1 MPGRLML
8 IDLVFS
14 RRIVPIFCCAVA
26 LGLVMFGSQALAQS
40 TSSAGTWLAGA
51 ASLEITPPADSKVWL
66 AGYAA
71 RKEPSKGVEQPIYAK
86 ALVITQPG
94 GEAIALVTLDLIGI
108 KRPITR
114 RVSDKVETRYGIPR
128 KGLVLFTSHTHCG
141 PAPNDSNEKWEIMG
155 IDPATTGPNAE
166 FTLELENKI
175 VEVVGR
181 AMAARRPAR
190 LEYAEGKADF
200 AINRREPT
208 PQGFKIGLNPKG
220 PTDHSVPVLKVTD
233 VGSNKAIAMMF
244 GYACHNTTLGA
255 EQLKICGDY
264 AGFAQAEIEKK
275 NPGTLAMFVTGCAGD
290 QNPSPRGTLEL
301 AKKHGETLAS
311 AVMSAAG
318 GKTKPVGGTLR
329 ASHSE
334 PIIHFAGPVDRYSY
348 QARLSEKGGPR
359 DAHAR
364 RMINI
369 LATGNV
375 IDRFYP
381 YPIQVLSLG
390 DDLLMV
396 ALAGEVV
403 VDYSLNIKAKHA
415 RPNRSVWVS
424 AYANDVFGYVPNT
437 RILNEGGYEGGEAF
451 YYSNFPTP
459 LAADTERIILD
470 EVRRM
475 VDQLNAPTS
484 STSAP
489 ARIASPAAANS
500 SRIID
505 PAAPPEA
512 PASEVPAPANPAA
525 PGTAPAPA
533 NPGTAP
539 APAPTTPAVIP
550 TP

>member
-1 MPGRLML
+1 MLGRMAWNG
-8 IDLVFS
+8 S
-14 RRIVPIFCCAVA
+14 RGCSSFAFYIILA
-26 LGLVMFGSQALAQS
+26 GLVCLQPIAKTHAQQ
-40 TSSAGTWLAGA
+40 SSAGSASSVWLAGA
-51 ASLEITPPADSKVWL
+51 ASVEITPPADSKVWL

-71 RKEPSKGVEQPIYAK
+71 RKEPAKGVEQPLFAK
-86 ALVITQPG
+86 ALVVTQPG
-94 GEAIALVTLDLIGI
+94 GEALALVTLDLIGI

-114 RVSDKVETRYGIPR
+114 RVADKIETRYGIPR
-128 KGLVLFTSHTHCG
+128 KGLVLFSSHTHCG

-155 IDPATTGPNAE
+155 IDPATAGPNAE

-181 AMAARRPAR
+181 AMAARRPAK
-190 LEYAEGKADF
+190 LEYAEAKADF
-200 AINRREPT
+200 AINRREET

-220 PTDHSVPVLKVTD
+220 PTDHAVPVLKVTD
-233 VGSNKAIAMMF
+233 AQSNRTLALMF

-255 EQLKICGDY
+255 DQLKICGDY

-275 NPGTLAMFVTGCAGD
+275 NPGTVAMFVTGCAGD
-290 QNPSPRGTLEL
+290 QNPNPRGTLEL
-301 AKKHGETLAS
+301 AKKHGESLAS
-311 AVMSAAG
+311 AVNSAVT
-318 GKTKPVGGTLR
+318 GKSKAITGALKTV
-329 ASHSE
+329 HSE
-334 PIIHFAGPVDRYSY
+334 PILHFAGPVDRYSY

-369 LATGNV
+369 LAAGNV

-381 YPIQVLSLG
+381 YPIQVIALG
-390 DDLLMV
+390 DDVLLV

-403 VDYSLNIKAKHA
+403 VDYSLNIKARHA
-415 RPNRSVWVS
+415 KPSRSVWVS
-424 AYANDVFGYVPNT
+424 AYANDVFGYVPNS
-437 RILNEGGYEGGEAF
+437 RILKEGGYEGGEAF

-475 VDQLNAPTS
+475 VDQINAPS
-484 STSAP
+484 SSSPAP
-489 ARIASPAAANS
+489 ARIASPVAPNS

-505 PAAPPEA
+505 PAAPPEP
-512 PASEVPAPANPAA
+512 PASETPKTSESPANPAG
-525 PGTAPAPA
+525 PV

-539 APAPTTPAVIP
+539 APSTPAAVP
-550 TP
+550 AP

>member
-1 MPGRLML
+1 MLGRMDWKSSWVYRNCL
-8 IDLVFS
+8 ILFVAGLICTQA
-14 RRIVPIFCCAVA
+14 IVKTR
-26 LGLVMFGSQALAQS
+26 AQQ
-40 TSSAGTWLAGA
+40 SSAVVSGWLAGA
-51 ASLEITPPADSKVWL
+51 ASVEITPPADAKVWL

-71 RKEPSKGVEQPIYAK
+71 RKEPSKGIEQPIFAK
-86 ALVITQPG
+86 ALVLTQPG
-94 GEAIALVTLDLIGI
+94 GEALAMVTLDLIGV

-114 RVSDKVETRYGIPR
+114 RISDKVETRYGIPR

-141 PAPNDSNEKWEIMG
+141 PVPNDSNEKWEIMG
-155 IDPATTGPNAE
+155 IDPATIGPNAE

-175 VEVVGR
+175 VEVIGR

-200 AINRREPT
+200 AINRREET

-220 PTDHSVPVLKVTD
+220 PTDHAVPVLKVTD
-233 VGSNKAIAMMF
+233 TQSNRAVALMF

-264 AGFAQAEIEKK
+264 AGYAQAEIEKK
-275 NPGTLAMFVTGCAGD
+275 NPGTVAMFVTGCAGD
-290 QNPSPRGTLEL
+290 QNPNPRGTIEL
-301 AKKHGETLAS
+301 AKKHGESLANAVNS
-311 AVMSAAG
+311 AIS
-318 GKTKPVGGTLR
+318 GKTKPVSGALKTI
-329 ASHSE
+329 HSE
-334 PIIHFAGPVDRYSY
+334 PILHFAGPVDRYSY

-369 LATGNV
+369 LAAGNV

-381 YPIQVLSLG
+381 YPIQVLAFG

-415 RPNRSVWVS
+415 RPGRSVWVS

-437 RILNEGGYEGGEAF
+437 RILKEGGYEGGEAF

-459 LAADTERIILD
+459 LASDTERIILD

-475 VDQLNAPTS
+475 IDQVNAP
-484 STSAP
+484 STASPSP
-489 ARIASPAAANS
+489 ARIASPVAPNS

-505 PAAPPEA
+505 PAAPPEP
-512 PASEVPAPANPAA
+512 PASETTKPADSPANPSA
-525 PGTAPAPA
+525 PV

-539 APAPTTPAVIP
+539 APAPSTPAAVP
-550 TP
+550 AP